1 MAQFAV
7 AYAPNL
13 SGGQPANTSK
23 TGSFYVGAMTAGRGP
38 WNQTVTQ
45 TTTNTLFCASP
56 LDNSAYIIAL
66 KNPNPSA
73 PFTGLDAPQFFHSLL
88 NGSPSKTDGAFIATC
103 DYILKNYQTNGT
115 PGAPPINPIGC
126 SSVSDCK
133 TKIDTVGWQSYGF
146 VAP

>member
-23 TGSFYVGAMTAGRGP
+23 TGSFYVGAMINGRT

-45 TTTNTLFCASP
+45 TTTNTFFCASP

-73 PFTGLDAPQFFHSLL
+73 PFTGLDAPQFFHSLS
-88 NGSPSKTDGAFIATC
+88 NGVASKTDAAFIATC
-103 DYILKNYQTNGT
+103 DYILKNYQTDGT
-115 PGAPPINPIGC
+115 PGAPPINPAGC
-126 SSVSDCK
+126 STVGNCQ
-133 TKIDTVGWQSYGF
+133 TAINTVGWQSYGF